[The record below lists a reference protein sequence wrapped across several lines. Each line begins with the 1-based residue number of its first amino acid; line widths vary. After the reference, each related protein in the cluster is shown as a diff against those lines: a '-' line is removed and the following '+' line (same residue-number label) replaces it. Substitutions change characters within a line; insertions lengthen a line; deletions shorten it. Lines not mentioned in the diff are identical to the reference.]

1 MHEKIK
7 DIQNTIWIIF
17 REFEETHD
25 MEKYNQRAAE
35 LVHKYKE
42 DELCT
47 GFQHHNQRIHNLRY
61 SIHNQN
67 TNHHPHR
74 IFAYFFLLDNLM
86 TALDLDVSGG
96 YDKYDRQSLFVKNS
110 ILYALP

>member
-1 MHEKIK
+1 MDKKIDEKSKQMHEKIK

-42 DELCT
+42 DELC
-47 GFQHHNQRIHNLRY
+47 I
-61 SIHNQN
+61 
-67 TNHHPHR
+67 
-74 IFAYFFLLDNLM
+74 
-86 TALDLDVSGG
+86 
-96 YDKYDRQSLFVKNS
+96 
-110 ILYALP
+110 